1 MTTQTV
7 KNSERTVSRMAK
19 GMPTQDGAGVSLSRI
34 IGSPYMQR
42 VDPFLMLDEFKSDD
56 PDDYIAGFPSHPH
69 RGFETV
75 TYLIEG
81 SVRHRDHMGN
91 EGYLGPG
98 SIQWMTAGRGIIHEE
113 MPQQENGM
121 LWGFQL
127 WVNLPAKDKMCD
139 PRYQDIQPEDIPETS
154 FDHGVVRVLAGE
166 LNGKTGPV
174 SGVATQPRFFDVRW
188 EEGGEFHHELPE
200 AHTGFIYAYKGTMTV
215 GKQTIS
221 EGEVAILS
229 AGDSVRISAEENSG
243 CLLVAG
249 QPLNEPVAQYGPFVM
264 NTVEE
269 IETAIRDFQAGRLTD

>member
-1 MTTQTV
+1 M
-7 KNSERTVSRMAK
+7 SERTVSRLAK

-34 IGSPYMQR
+34 IGSPYLQR

-56 PDDYIAGFPSHPH
+56 PNDYIAGFPSHPH

-81 SVRHRDHMGN
+81 SVRHRDHMGS

-127 WVNLPAKDKMCD
+127 WVNLPAKDKMTD
-139 PRYQDIQPEDIPETS
+139 PRYQDIPAEDVPETD
-154 FDHGVVRVLAGE
+154 FDAGVVRVLAGE
-166 LNGKTGPV
+166 LNGKVGPV
-174 SGVATQPRFFDVRW
+174 SGVATQPRFFDIRW
-188 EEGGEFHHELPE
+188 EEDGVFRNSLPE
-200 AHTGFIYAYKGTMTV
+200 NHTAFVYAYKGDITV
-215 GKQTIS
+215 GKQVIRA
-221 EGEVAILS
+221 GEVAILS
-229 AGDSVRISAEENSG
+229 AGEAVALEAKGGSG
-243 CLLVAG
+243 CLLVGG
-249 QPLNEPVAQYGPFVM
+249 QPLNEPVVQYGPFVM

-269 IETAIRDFQAGRLTD
+269 IEQAIQDFQSGRLTA